1 MKKRIFHEIKTS
13 ELYRLLERYIEKKY
27 EGCNVINIVSISNR
41 ASATGIPLKEFGV
54 RATVDVPVTDETEL
68 SELKGAEVIANTDYA
83 KPTIDDSV
91 ILVGTNQVGRSIT
104 RRYGHV
110 FKIAQSTKEYWI
122 IKPVKKTQQGKFGG
136 TAKDTDLKKAVFKL
150 EKNENDI
157 TRNFKIAAVCRFPN
171 HFKDK
176 DFLDD
181 LIVMEEIRNE
191 ENDSG

>member
-13 ELYRLLERYIEKKY
+13 ELYKLIERYIEKKY
-27 EGCNVINIVSISNR
+27 EGCNVINIVSISNLP
-41 ASATGIPLKEFGV
+41 AATGIPLKKFGV
-54 RATVDVPVTDETEL
+54 RATVDVLVTDKTEL

-91 ILVGTNQVGRSIT
+91 LLVGTNQIGRSIT
-104 RRYGHV
+104 RRYGHA
-110 FKIAQSTKEYWI
+110 FKISQSTKEYWI

-136 TAKDTDLKKAVFKL
+136 VVKDADLKKSVFKL

-157 TRNFKIAAVCRFPN
+157 ARNFKIVAVCRFPN
-171 HFKDK
+171 QFKDK

-181 LIVMEEIRNE
+181 PIVIEEMRNE
-191 ENDSG
+191 EQE